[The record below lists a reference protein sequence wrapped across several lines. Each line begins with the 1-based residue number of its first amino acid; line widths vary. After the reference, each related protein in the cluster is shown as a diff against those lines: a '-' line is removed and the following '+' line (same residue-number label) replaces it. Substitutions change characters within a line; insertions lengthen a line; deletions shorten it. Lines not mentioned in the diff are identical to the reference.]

1 MFLRFQRTGNVP
13 STLPPND
20 PIVKFSGA
28 QILGFSIMFQPLQNL
43 ICFMTYFTTNFAID
57 TNKSKGHILEL
68 TEGVLY
74 GSIINHTE
82 ISHLSLLR
90 L

>member
-1 MFLRFQRTGNVP
+1 MFLRFQRTGTVP
-13 STLPPND
+13 SRPHRKVFRCANTWIFDNVSP
-20 PIVKFSGA
+20 
-28 QILGFSIMFQPLQNL
+28 FQPLQNL

-57 TNKSKGHILEL
+57 TNKSKGQILEL